1 MLNNVVLTVVEERR
15 VIRFYEKNEILWNR
29 SLKVHKRLSRER
41 ELYKVLIQRLDS
53 KYTRKIIIRNFE
65 SI

>member
-41 ELYKVLIQRLDS
+41 ELYKVLIQRLDN
-53 KYTRKIIIRNFE
+53 KYTRK
-65 SI
+65 